1 MIPTKAN
8 ISTVTDM
15 RRNASGLLK
24 EVEKK
29 GMKYIFQNSKPMAV
43 MINMVTFKRWLD
55 RMDAETDRKMVAEI
69 EKNPKR
75 RLGWHRLESV
85 AAEYGIKL

>member
-1 MIPTKAN
+1 MIPSKDN

-15 RRNASGLLK
+15 RRDAIGLLK
-24 EVEKK
+24 DVEKK

-43 MINMVTFKRWLD
+43 MVNMVIFKRWMEWLE
-55 RMDAETDRKMVAEI
+55 AENDRKMVAEI

-75 RLGWHRLESV
+75 RSGWHSLESV
-85 AAEYGIKL
+85 AAGYGIKL